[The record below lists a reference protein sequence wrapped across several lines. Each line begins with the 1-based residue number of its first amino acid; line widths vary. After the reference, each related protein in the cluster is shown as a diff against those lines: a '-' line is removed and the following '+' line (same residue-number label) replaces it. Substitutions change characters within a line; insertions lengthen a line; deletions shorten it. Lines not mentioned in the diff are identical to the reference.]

1 MAELAIKGHKT
12 RGKEV
17 IEILEMLGGR
27 SILCTSCY
35 YDTEMH
41 YYIASSGYITAF
53 SATDYIGLNMTVFTV
68 EQFLEKYPYKV
79 GDKVFV
85 KTAGESIVITNMYWC
100 NVSGQVIYGGESNT
114 REYDNICVSQIQ
126 PYAEQE
132 QETMEETKK
141 DLDWH
146 PTDYLEFVDNDEWAD
161 EVELNL
167 GNSYKIQVRGGKT
180 YAVKKQP
187 QYPKTYKECC
197 DILGISTIDND
208 AQGYKGDLI
217 IRFQELLIARD
228 AYWKIAGNWKP
239 DWKDDITEKYI
250 IYVTNNDAELA
261 ASYAENYILAF
272 PTEEMRDD
280 FYKNFKDLIELCKEL
295 L

>member
-1 MAELAIKGHKT
+1 M
-12 RGKEV
+12 
-17 IEILEMLGGR
+17 ILT
-27 SILCTSCY
+27 I
-35 YDTEMH
+35 
-41 YYIASSGYITAF
+41 
-53 SATDYIGLNMTVFTV
+53 
-68 EQFLEKYPYKV
+68 EQFLEKFPYKV

-132 QETMEETKK
+132 TMEETKK

-167 GNSYKIQVRGGKT
+167 GNSYKIQIRCGKT
-180 YAVKKQP
+180 YAVKKKP
-187 QYPKTYKECC
+187 QYPKTYAECC
-197 DILGISTIDND
+197 KVVNASPYVNLVYNIFDGQTYSYDADNLHL
-208 AQGYKGDLI
+208 YEM
-217 IRFQELLIARD
+217 IRRLKICRD
-228 AYWKIAGNWKP
+228 AYWKIAG
-239 DWKDDITEKYI
+239 DWIFDFNEECYQIGNECGEVYRFNKITGR
-250 IYVTNNDAELA
+250 NG
-261 ASYAENYILAF
+261 ILSF
-272 PTEEMRDD
+272 PTEEMRDT
-280 FYKNFKDLIELCKEL
+280 FYENFKDLIEECKEL